1 MKIRQILRTLG
12 PGLITGASDDD
23 PSGIAT
29 YSQAGAKYGFALL
42 WTMPLIYPM
51 LVAIQEVSARIGRVT
66 GKGLSGN
73 IREHYNKYVALSFM
87 LLLLVA
93 NTINIGADIGAI
105 GESLTL
111 LGSGHSLL
119 YSFFITIG
127 SSLLI
132 IFIPYA
138 KYVKILRW
146 LTLSLFAYIAVAFIV
161 EIDWLEAL
169 HSIVIPHISFTKEY
183 LTMLI
188 ALLGTTISPY
198 LFYWQASEEAE
209 EEEDNP
215 NAKPLI
221 EAPRQAKK
229 EFQRINIDTS
239 VGMAFSNTVAF
250 FIMLA
255 TASTL
260 HKSGMTNIESAA
272 QAAQALEPLAGKYA
286 SLLFSFGII
295 GTGLLAL
302 PVLAGSVAYAIGELL
317 GYPVGLEKKPREAK
331 VFYGVIAGIL
341 GVGFLL
347 NFIGINPMKALY
359 YAAVSNG
366 ILSVPIMFMMMI
378 MSRNTKIM
386 GKFTLSKPLKILG
399 WMATIVMFLAALGS
413 LL

>member
-1 MKIRQILRTLG
+1 MKIRKILRTLG

-73 IREHYNKYVALSFM
+73 IREHYSKSAALVFI
-87 LLLLVA
+87 LLLVVA

-105 GESLTL
+105 GEALTL
-111 LGSGHSLL
+111 LGSGHPRVF
-119 YSFFITIG
+119 SFIITVVSCI
-127 SSLLI
+127 LI
-132 IFIPYA
+132 IFIPYK
-138 KYVKILRW
+138 KYVKILRI
-146 LTLSLFAYIAVAFIV
+146 LTLSLFSYIAVVFIV
-161 EIDWLEAL
+161 NVDWLDAL
-169 HSIVIPHISFTKEY
+169 HSVIIPHITLSTEY
-183 LTMLI
+183 LTMII
-188 ALLGTTISPY
+188 AVLGTTISPY
-198 LFYWQASEEAE
+198 LFFWQASEEAE

-215 NAKPLI
+215 KAKPLI
-221 EAPRQAKK
+221 IAPRQAKS
-229 EFQRINIDTS
+229 EFHRINIDTS
-239 VGMAFSNTVAF
+239 VGMAFSNIVAF

-260 HKSGMTNIESAA
+260 HKSGITNIESAG
-272 QAAQALEPLAGKYA
+272 QAALALEPLAGKQA
-286 SLLFSFGII
+286 SLLFAFGIL

-302 PVLAGSVAYAIGELL
+302 PVLAGSCAYAIGELFHF
-317 GYPVGLEKKPREAK
+317 PVGLEKKPKEAK
-331 VFYGVIAGIL
+331 VFYFVIIAIL

-347 NFIGINPMKALY
+347 NFIGINPMAALY
-359 YAAVSNG
+359 YAAIANG
-366 ILSVPIMFMMMI
+366 ILAVPIMFMMMI

-386 GKFTLSKPLKILG
+386 GQFTISKPIKVLG
-399 WMATIVMFLAALGS
+399 WLATIIMLLAALGS

>member
-66 GKGLSGN
+66 GKGLSAN
-73 IREHYNKYVALSFM
+73 IREHYNKPVACVFI
-87 LLLLVA
+87 LLLLIA

-105 GESLTL
+105 GEALTL
-111 LGSGHSLL
+111 LGSGHPLL
-119 YSFFITIG
+119 YSFLMTLG
-127 SSLLI
+127 TSVLI

-146 LTLSLFAYIAVAFIV
+146 LTLTLFAYIAVTFIV

-169 HSIVIPHISFTKEY
+169 QSIVIPHISFTREY
-183 LTMLI
+183 LTMVI

-209 EEEDNP
+209 EEEDDP

-221 EAPRQAKK
+221 IEPMQAKK

-260 HKSGMTNIESAA
+260 HKTGITEIASAA

-286 SLLFSFGII
+286 SLLFSIGII

-302 PVLAGSVAYAIGELL
+302 PVLAGSVAYAIGELF
-317 GYPVGLEKKPREAK
+317 GYPVGLEKKPKEAK
-331 VFYGVIAGIL
+331 VFYSVIAGTL

-359 YAAVSNG
+359 YAAVANG

-386 GKFTLSKPLKILG
+386 GKLTLSKPLKIFG

>member
-42 WTMPLIYPM
+42 WTMPLIYPL

-66 GKGLSGN
+66 GKGLSAN
-73 IREHYNKYVALSFM
+73 IKEHYNKPVAFVFI
-87 LLLLVA
+87 LLLLIA

-119 YSFFITIG
+119 YSFLITLG
-127 SSLLI
+127 TSLLI

-146 LTLSLFAYIAVAFIV
+146 LTLTLFAYIAVAFIV
-161 EIDWLEAL
+161 EVDWLEAIQ
-169 HSIVIPHISFTKEY
+169 SIVIPHISLTKEY
-183 LTMLI
+183 LTMVI

-198 LFYWQASEEAE
+198 LFYWQASEEVE
-209 EEEDNP
+209 EEENDP

-221 EAPRQAKK
+221 ETPKQAQK
-229 EFQRINIDTS
+229 EFKRINIDTS

-260 HKSGMTNIESAA
+260 HKTGITEIESAA

-347 NFIGINPMKALY
+347 NFIGISPMKALY
-359 YAAVSNG
+359 YAAVANG

-386 GKFTLSKPLKILG
+386 GKLTLSKPLKILG

>member
-42 WTMPLIYPM
+42 WTMPLIYPL
-51 LVAIQEVSARIGRVT
+51 LVAIQSVSARIGRVT
-66 GKGLSGN
+66 GKGLSAN
-73 IREHYNKYVALSFM
+73 IKEHYNKQIAFGFI

-127 SSLLI
+127 TSLLI

-146 LTLSLFAYIAVAFIV
+146 LTLSLFAYIIVAFIV
-161 EIDWLEAL
+161 EIDWLEAIQ
-169 HSIVIPHISFTKEY
+169 SIVIPHISFTKEY
-183 LTMLI
+183 LTMVI

-209 EEEDNP
+209 EEEDDP

-221 EAPRQAKK
+221 ETPRQAKK
-229 EFQRINIDTS
+229 EFKRINIDTS

-260 HKSGMTNIESAA
+260 HKTGIIEIESAA

-302 PVLAGSVAYAIGELL
+302 PVLAGSVAFAIGELF
-317 GYPVGLEKKPREAK
+317 GYPVGLEKRPREAK
-331 VFYGVIAGIL
+331 VFYCVIAGIL

-347 NFIGINPMKALY
+347 NFIGISPMKALY
-359 YAAVSNG
+359 YAAVANG

-378 MSRNTKIM
+378 MSRNAKIM
-386 GKFTLSKPLKILG
+386 GKLTLTKPLKILG
-399 WMATIVMFLAALGS
+399 WMATMVMFLAALGS

>member
-42 WTMPLIYPM
+42 WTMPLIYPL

-66 GKGLSGN
+66 GKGLSAN
-73 IREHYNKYVALSFM
+73 IKEHYNKPVAFVFI
-87 LLLLVA
+87 LLLLIA

-119 YSFFITIG
+119 YSFLITLG
-127 SSLLI
+127 TSLLI

-146 LTLSLFAYIAVAFIV
+146 LTLTLFAYIAVAFIV
-161 EIDWLEAL
+161 EVDWLEAIQ
-169 HSIVIPHISFTKEY
+169 SIVIPHISLTKEY
-183 LTMLI
+183 LTMVI

-198 LFYWQASEEAE
+198 LFYWQASEEVE
-209 EEEDNP
+209 EEENDP

-221 EAPRQAKK
+221 ETPKQAQK
-229 EFQRINIDTS
+229 EFKRINIDTT

-260 HKSGMTNIESAA
+260 HKTGITEIESAA

-347 NFIGINPMKALY
+347 NFIGISPMKALY
-359 YAAVSNG
+359 YAAVANG

-386 GKFTLSKPLKILG
+386 GKLTLSKPLKILG

-413 LL
+413 LI

>member
-1 MKIRQILRTLG
+1 
-12 PGLITGASDDD
+12 
-23 PSGIAT
+23 
-29 YSQAGAKYGFALL
+29 
-42 WTMPLIYPM
+42 
-51 LVAIQEVSARIGRVT
+51 
-66 GKGLSGN
+66 
-73 IREHYNKYVALSFM
+73 
-87 LLLLVA
+87 
-93 NTINIGADIGAI
+93 
-105 GESLTL
+105 
-111 LGSGHSLL
+111 
-119 YSFFITIG
+119 
-127 SSLLI
+127 
-132 IFIPYA
+132 
-138 KYVKILRW
+138 
-146 LTLSLFAYIAVAFIV
+146 
-161 EIDWLEAL
+161 
-169 HSIVIPHISFTKEY
+169 IVIPHISFTKEY

-188 ALLGTTISPY
+188 AILGTTISPY

-209 EEEDNP
+209 EEEDDP

-221 EAPRQAKK
+221 EAPKQAKK

-260 HKSGMTNIESAA
+260 HKTGITEIDSAA

-359 YAAVSNG
+359 YAAVANG

-378 MSRNTKIM
+378 MSRNSKIM
-386 GKFTLSKPLKILG
+386 GTFTLSKPLKILG